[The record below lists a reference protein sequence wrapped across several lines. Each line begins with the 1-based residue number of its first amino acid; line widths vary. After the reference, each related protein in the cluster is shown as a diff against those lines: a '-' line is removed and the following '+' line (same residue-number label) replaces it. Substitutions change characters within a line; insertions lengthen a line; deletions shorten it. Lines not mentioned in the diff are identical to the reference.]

1 MFDTTPYQECI
12 VEVHPSTVQKV
23 IAVES
28 GGNLLALNINGT
40 QQPQKPTTKAQAI
53 KVAHDYIQ
61 RGYSVD
67 LGLMQVNSKNL
78 SRYGVTVEDMFEPCA
93 NLKIGSRILYD
104 AYQRAW
110 QNNNEPQAALQVAL
124 SIYNTGSPQRGFN
137 NGYVRKY
144 TNNALVI
151 APRTTS
157 ASNARTTL
165 DFGDF
170 YD

>member
-12 VEVHPSTVQKV
+12 FEVHPHTIQKV

-28 GGNLLALNINGT
+28 NGNPLALNINGI
-40 QQPQKPTTKAQAI
+40 QQPRKPTTQAQAI

-78 SRYGVTVEDMFEPCA
+78 SRYGVTVEEMFEPCA
-93 NLKIGSRILYD
+93 NLKTGSRILYE
-104 AYQRAW
+104 AYQRAKR
-110 QNNNEPQAALQVAL
+110 NNSDPQAALQVAL
-124 SIYNTGSPQRGFN
+124 SLYNTGSVQRGFN

-144 TNNALVI
+144 TSNALVT
-151 APRTTS
+151 APVS
-157 ASNARTTL
+157 ATASRARTTL